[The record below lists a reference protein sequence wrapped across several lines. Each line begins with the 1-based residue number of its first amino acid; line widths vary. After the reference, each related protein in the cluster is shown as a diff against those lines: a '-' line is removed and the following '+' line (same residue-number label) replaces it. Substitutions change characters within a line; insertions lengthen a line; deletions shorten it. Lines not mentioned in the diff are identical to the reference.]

1 MFGNHSFGP
10 TVTAL
15 VVRHSHRILDD
26 RIEKSIKED
35 KLDNAHL
42 PQVYLRCKDCIRLF
56 RSGVKEEGGW
66 TDTTLVHPP
75 TTPIPHAR
83 PVNGLWVPPPPPLC
97 VNIPSA
103 DTFFIV
109 AILLEKKTIQT
120 FLSFHL

>member
-1 MFGNHSFGP
+1 MFGNHRFGP

-66 TDTTLVHPP
+66 LGAGK
-75 TTPIPHAR
+75 IAR
-83 PVNGLWVPPPPPLC
+83 NVLWDLFWGG
-97 VNIPSA
+97 
-103 DTFFIV
+103 D
-109 AILLEKKTIQT
+109 EEEGG
-120 FLSFHL
+120 